1 MSGDVEPETLE
12 APESSATAAGND
24 APLSEAQ
31 KRERVKKRRR
41 VLKRGEKWWEKR
53 WVRLL
58 ALVVSLIIAAA
69 VMTKVGEWWVER
81 PEPELDNPD
90 AQ

>member
-1 MSGDVEPETLE
+1 MDPEPQA
-12 APESSATAAGND
+12 APEFSAAEAEDD
-24 APLSEAQ
+24 ASLSEAQ

-41 VLKRGEKWWEKR
+41 ILKRKERWWEKR
-53 WVRLL
+53 WVRLI
-58 ALVVSLIIAAA
+58 ALVLFLIFAAA

-81 PEPELDNPD
+81 PEPEMDNPD